1 MKVAFLEHIKESLKK
16 VKEDTSNKISAL
28 GTKTVEAIEEIEAQK
43 ADTSH
48 KHGAGDINSGTL
60 PVSRGGTGNTTGNA
74 ATATKL
80 ATARTI
86 RTNLG
91 STNTASFDG
100 TANITPGVDGILPV
114 ANDGT
119 GATSASAA
127 RTALGAFSS
136 SGGTISGNVKMNGTV
151 AEGYNTTASGQ
162 SSHAEGYGT
171 IASGH
176 YSSAAGHTTTA
187 DGWYQTTVGCF
198 SKEESDGRFIVG
210 VGMFSSKEN
219 GFRVDTLGKT
229 YGKGA
234 HSNAGADYAEYF
246 QWLDNN
252 IKKED
257 RIGLFVTLDGER
269 IRLANPDDN
278 WHFSLKQSILH

>member
-114 ANDGT
+114 ANGGT

-246 QWLDNN
+246 QW
-252 IKKED
+252 
-257 RIGLFVTLDGER
+257 
-269 IRLANPDDN
+269 
-278 WHFSLKQSILH
+278 QC